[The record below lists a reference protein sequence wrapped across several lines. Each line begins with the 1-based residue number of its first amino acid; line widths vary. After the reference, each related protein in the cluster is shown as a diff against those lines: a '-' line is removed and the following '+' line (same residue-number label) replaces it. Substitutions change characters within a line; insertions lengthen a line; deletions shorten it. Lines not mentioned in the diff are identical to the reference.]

1 MAKYIEIIGGRQGV
15 NKIIDSQYHGDFSIS
30 SIISC
35 LIYLP
40 CINNKDDDDD
50 DDDDDDGDDDDG
62 LGISS

>member
-1 MAKYIEIIGGRQGV
+1 MG
-15 NKIIDSQYHGDFSIS
+15 NDQYHSDFSIS

-50 DDDDDDGDDDDG
+50 DDDDDDG
-62 LGISS
+62 LGISSSSSKDS